1 MGHGGQAQGHQDPS
15 DDAEIVEQGAFTEIN
30 IVPLVDIMLVLL
42 VILMATST
50 AMLEAGQ
57 GAGAGFRVNLPTG
70 SKADEAAT
78 LGDQLVVTVLR
89 EGDIIARGEL
99 VSLDELETLFRSEA
113 NTRPEQVVLVQ
124 ADEEALHRRVVEVM
138 EVARRAGLKNLAI
151 ATRPEAP

>member
-1 MGHGGQAQGHQDPS
+1 
-15 DDAEIVEQGAFTEIN
+15 
-30 IVPLVDIMLVLL
+30 MLVLL